1 MPVSLFTGLAW
12 PPAFRNFLISHLLHP
27 AEGKFQNPKWSL
39 KNFTLIVG
47 FEIFEKGKKKKKYK
61 ELINYTKKKKKK
73 Q

>member
-1 MPVSLFTGLAW
+1 M
-12 PPAFRNFLISHLLHP
+12 RMIISHLLLP
-27 AEGKFQNPKWSL
+27 AEGKVQNPKWSL

-61 ELINYTKKKKKK
+61 ELINYTKKK